1 MIDVEKFRR
10 AMREIAAK
18 KGPFTLFALFLRE
31 NAVIGWDLVVSS
43 SWLEA
48 ASLERLTE
56 FSNALKRI
64 VGVKQLLELA
74 QIVPIDKDD
83 PALKAVLSRVQIDD
97 GLVEVYQTV
106 FFDQPIKHAIF
117 LTAKRIVARKKRI
130 ARIIERQ
137 TELTHK

>member
-1 MIDVEKFRR
+1 MLRNFGAQCAK
-10 AMREIAAK
+10 IAAK

-130 ARIIERQ
+130 A
-137 TELTHK
+137 